1 MSNEWEDDSF
11 CDGVY
16 FKYEEN
22 EKKLIWVPAS
32 FVCYALICSLI
43 YVKAFL
49 SRAHNLHLTLLPKKC
64 TKTEELVLKICL
76 KDMD

>member
-1 MSNEWEDDSF
+1 MNEKTIASVMECILSTR
-11 CDGVY
+11 
-16 FKYEEN
+16 KKK
-22 EKKLIWVPAS
+22 KKLIWVPAS

-43 YVKAFL
+43 YVKTFL
-49 SRAHNLHLTLLPKKC
+49 SRAHNLHLALLPKKC

>member
-43 YVKAFL
+43 YVKASF
-49 SRAHNLHLTLLPKKC
+49 NIITKKC
-64 TKTEELVLKICL
+64 TKTEELVLKFCL